1 MRILLK
7 LLFLIIIL
15 VIVGLIALPF
25 VVDPNDYKQEI
36 SEQVE
41 KATGRTLTLDG
52 DIELSVF
59 PWIALELGPLSLSNA
74 KGFKAE
80 SFAKVDATQVR
91 IKLMPLL
98 SKQLEMDTVVLD
110 GLVLN
115 LEKNK
120 AGKTNW
126 DDLASPSTE
135 TKETTKTESP
145 NNEPSSP
152 ALGAVSI
159 AGVQLTNA
167 NILWSD
173 ASKAESFQLKDL
185 NLTTDPLVPGKPTAV
200 NMNFSLLSSKPK
212 ATANITL
219 DTKVMV
225 DLENQ
230 LYALTDLNFTTLAE
244 GQDLPF
250 SKADISLS
258 GDLNA
263 DMVTQIVSIDDL
275 SLKAKVNKEQQSI
288 DATLSANIIS
298 KLKNQQTSLN
308 ALNLTAELID
318 PALPGGKADLKVTT
332 DISADLQQE
341 TLTLSNLLVT
351 VHDLLINSNIN
362 VSKLLSDNPN
372 VAGNIEVQPFNLR
385 QLANRLAIDLPPMAD
400 GSTLELV
407 QVNTDFSASS
417 KHFNAKQ
424 FDVTLDQSKL
434 SGQFAVN
441 NFAKPALSFKLV
453 LDGIDADRY
462 LPPASKE
469 QVAPPASA
477 AAAGATTLPLETL
490 RQVNAKGTIDIGK
503 LKISGTHSEKIHVEI
518 NADKGLIKLNPMSA
532 NLYEG
537 QYKGNVNLD
546 ARGKALK
553 LSIDENLKGVQAGPL
568 LKDLSGDDK
577 ISGQVNANV
586 KLSGNGA
593 TIEQIKQ
600 TLSGNGKFSFTDGA
614 LKGVNIAESIRK
626 AKAAFKGE
634 TLPPSGEPLQT
645 DFSSLSG
652 SFTVKNGI
660 INNQDFITMAPL
672 LRINGAGTVDLPKE
686 NINYALKVAIVG
698 TSKGQGS
705 AALDDLK
712 GLTIPVKVTGTF
724 DNPKPTVDLASML
737 KAKATEEIK
746 TKAAETLK
754 EKLGGDLG
762 GLLGGVLG
770 SQESEPAPI
779 ENATDETV
787 TEPAQEA
794 APAKSIEDQAKDAL
808 KDKLRSFF

>member
-1 MRILLK
+1 
-7 LLFLIIIL
+7 
-15 VIVGLIALPF
+15 
-25 VVDPNDYKQEI
+25 
-36 SEQVE
+36 
-41 KATGRTLTLDG
+41 
-52 DIELSVF
+52 
-59 PWIALELGPLSLSNA
+59 
-74 KGFKAE
+74 
-80 SFAKVDATQVR
+80 
-91 IKLMPLL
+91 
-98 SKQLEMDTVVLD
+98 
-110 GLVLN
+110 
-115 LEKNK
+115 
-120 AGKTNW
+120 
-126 DDLASPSTE
+126 
-135 TKETTKTESP
+135 
-145 NNEPSSP
+145 
-152 ALGAVSI
+152 
-159 AGVQLTNA
+159 
-167 NILWSD
+167 
-173 ASKAESFQLKDL
+173 
-185 NLTTDPLVPGKPTAV
+185 
-200 NMNFSLLSSKPK
+200 
-212 ATANITL
+212 
-219 DTKVMV
+219 
-225 DLENQ
+225 NQ
-230 LYALTDLNFTTLAE
+230 HYALTDLNFTTLAE

-250 SKADISLS
+250 SKADITLS
-258 GDLNA
+258 GDIDA
-263 DMVTQIVSIDDL
+263 DMVKQIVSIDDL
-275 SLKAKVNKEQQSI
+275 SLVAKVNKEQQSI

-298 KLKNQQTSLN
+298 NLKNQQTSLN

-341 TLTLSNLLVT
+341 TLTLSNVLVT
-351 VHDLLINSNIN
+351 VHDFLINSNIN

-372 VAGNIEVQPFNLR
+372 VVGEIKIQPFNLR
-385 QLANRLAIDLPPMAD
+385 QLANRLAIELPPMTD

-407 QVNTDFSASS
+407 QLNTDFSASS

-424 FDVTLDQSKL
+424 LDITLDQSKL

-441 NFAKPALSFKLV
+441 NFANPALSFKLV
-453 LDGIDADRY
+453 LDDIDADRY
-462 LPPASKE
+462 LPPASKD

-477 AAAGATTLPLETL
+477 AAAGASQLPLETL
-490 RQVNAKGTIDIGK
+490 RQVNAKGTLDIGK
-503 LKISGTHSEKIHVEI
+503 LKISGMHSEKIHVEI
-518 NADKGLIKLNPMSA
+518 NAGKGLIKLNPMSA
-532 NLYEG
+532 NLYQG

-546 ARGKALK
+546 ARGKTLK

-586 KLSGNGA
+586 KLVGSGA
-593 TIEQIKQ
+593 TVDQIKQ
-600 TLSGNGKFSFTDGA
+600 TLSGNGKLSFTDGA

-634 TLPPSGEPLQT
+634 SLPPSDEPLQT

-712 GLTIPVKVTGTF
+712 GLTIPVKITGTF

-746 TKAAETLK
+746 AKATDKLK
-754 EKLGGDLG
+754 EKLGADLG

-770 SQESEPAPI
+770 NQESEPAPA
-779 ENATDETV
+779 ENTTDESV